1 MGVLKENPDIS
12 SGLGLPDLKLLASL
26 AACWTLLFLTLWKG
40 VASSGKVAYVTAI
53 FPYIVLITLL
63 VKGLT
68 LPGAVEG
75 ILFYITPEWSQLLN
89 MKVWYAAVTQSFFS
103 LSTGFGALITYA
115 SYNDFRHNS
124 YRDALII
131 SFTDTF
137 TSLLAGFVIFSI
149 LGSLAHELGVP
160 VKDVV
165 DSGPGLA
172 FVSYPSALA
181 KFDFLPQ
188 LFSVLFFLMLVT
200 LGLGSA
206 TGLLTGIITVFCDLW
221 PEKNK
226 VRP

>member
-1 MGVLKENPDIS
+1 MLDG
-12 SGLGLPDLKLLASL
+12 
-26 AACWTLLFLTLWKG
+26 
-40 VASSGKVAYVTAI
+40 AI
-53 FPYIVLITLL
+53 
-63 VKGLT
+63 
-68 LPGAVEG
+68 EG
-75 ILFYITPEWSQLLN
+75 ILFYIKPQWEQLLN
-89 MKVWYAAVTQSFFS
+89 LKVWYAAVTQSFFS
-103 LSTGFGALITYA
+103 LSTGFGALITYS
-115 SYNDFRHNS
+115 SYNDFKHNS
-124 YRDALII
+124 YRDAWII

-181 KFDFLPQ
+181 KFDVVPQ
-188 LFSVLFFLMLVT
+188 LFSVLFFLMLIT

-206 TGLLTGIITVFCDLW
+206 TGLTTGIITVFCDLW

-226 VRP
+226 VIFFQYLKYFSIPYFLDNDYWSHLPDWLWNWSCLCHSWRSGYFVIGGLFWRWIYHLCDCHH